1 MYMKQIF
8 IYILRYILAIICV
21 YILMMFLHYLS
32 TVLLNCVRACIFACA
47 RVFLSSNSIKKTN
60 AGGALCGGRSPTPK
74 RLQCRCGALEWRT
87 SPHGSA
93 PKYMRILCFW
103 FFSLNEKNSR
113 RKRSRSENRY
123 RRPVKSGG
131 FGGLAS
137 VKPPDVTNTQ
147 ITPFS
152 LRASAYLP

>member
-1 MYMKQIF
+1 MKSL
-8 IYILRYILAIICV
+8 ILYQAINI
-21 YILMMFLHYLS
+21 M
-32 TVLLNCVRACIFACA
+32 RAYVHFFACA
-47 RVFLSSNSIKKTN
+47 RAYSFIFILMLKLNVYAQVKCLSKNLNNKTN

-113 RKRSRSENRY
+113 GRRPRSENCTRL
-123 RRPVKSGG
+123 P
-131 FGGLAS
+131 
-137 VKPPDVTNTQ
+137 
-147 ITPFS
+147 
-152 LRASAYLP
+152 SACPALGRFPRII